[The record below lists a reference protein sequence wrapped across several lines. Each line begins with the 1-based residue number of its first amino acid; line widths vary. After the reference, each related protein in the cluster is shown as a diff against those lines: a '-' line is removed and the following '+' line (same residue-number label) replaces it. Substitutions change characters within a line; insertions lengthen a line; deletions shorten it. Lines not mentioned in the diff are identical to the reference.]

1 MIDQQFIAPLLKY
14 VERIESIPPSEAA
27 ELARIATLIKIP
39 RLGYFARAGFASE
52 RIGFVC
58 AGWLRY
64 FLTAED
70 GREFTRYFCAEGHFV
85 SPTEGP
91 AGAIYS
97 VQALTDVSMI
107 SVNRNAWQS
116 LLRRHTLWS
125 HVTITVQQYA
135 LRLAEERERAL
146 IMDDARTRYL
156 HLIHKFPGIED
167 HVRQYQI
174 ANYLGITPE
183 ALSRIRSR
191 R

>member
-1 MIDQQFIAPLLKY
+1 MLDQPVIAPLLNY
-14 VERIESIPPSEAA
+14 VERIGPIPPIEAA
-27 ELARIATLIKIP
+27 ELARIATPIEIP
-39 RLGYFARAGFASE
+39 RLEYFSRAGFASE

-70 GREFTRYFCAEGHFV
+70 GREFTRYFCTEDHFV

-91 AGAIYS
+91 EGAIYS

-107 SVNRNAWQS
+107 SITRNSWQS
-116 LLRRHTLWS
+116 LLRRHTLWTT
-125 HVTITVQQYA
+125 VTIAVQQYA

-146 IMDDARTRYL
+146 VMYDARTRYL
-156 HLIHKFPGIED
+156 NLIHDLPGIED
-167 HVRQYQI
+167 HVRQYHI

>member
-1 MIDQQFIAPLLKY
+1 MIDRQIIAPLLRY
-14 VERIESIPPSEAA
+14 VERIEDIPPTEAA
-27 ELARIATLIKIP
+27 ELARIATPIEIP
-39 RLGYFARAGFASE
+39 RLQYFARAGFASD

-58 AGWLRY
+58 SGWLRY
-64 FLTAED
+64 FLTAQD
-70 GREFTRYFCAEGHFV
+70 GREFTRYFCTEDHFV

-91 AGAIYS
+91 EGSIYS

-107 SVNRNAWQS
+107 SVTRDAWQ
-116 LLRRHTLWS
+116 LLLGRHTIWPL
-125 HVTITVQQYA
+125 VTIAVQQYA

-146 IMDDARTRYL
+146 VMNDARTRYL
-156 HLIHKFPGIED
+156 DLIRQLPEIEE
-167 HVRQYQI
+167 HVRQYYI